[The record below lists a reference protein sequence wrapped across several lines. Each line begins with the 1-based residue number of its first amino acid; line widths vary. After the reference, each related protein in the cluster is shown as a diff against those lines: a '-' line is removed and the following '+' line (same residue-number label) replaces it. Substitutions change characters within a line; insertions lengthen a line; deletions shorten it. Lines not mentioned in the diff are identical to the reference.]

1 MAWPFARLALTHE
14 GAVWQ
19 ETLFG
24 PVRPWDGAVANVVGF
39 NPLAT
44 FLPEY
49 WYFTK

>member
-1 MAWPFARLALTHE
+1 MPNAYVV
-14 GAVWQ
+14 GA
-19 ETLFG
+19 TASKL
-24 PVRPWDGAVANVVGF
+24 ANVNY